1 MKVTIDVDLTP
12 VEARRL
18 MGLPD
23 LEPMQQRLI
32 AELEKRMASNLSYI
46 DPEQIVK
53 AIMPVGAQGLEQ
65 FQSLLWGM
73 AQTAMGGGKKPAK
86 KDDAGKS
93 GTKKES

>member
-1 MKVTIDVDLTP
+1 MKVTIDVELTP

-32 AELEKRMASNLSYI
+32 AELEKRMASNMSYI

-73 AQTAMGGGKKPAK
+73 AQTAMGGAKKPAAK
-86 KDDAGKS
+86 KDGA
-93 GTKKES
+93 KKES